1 MSERPLSLLRRL
13 VAAGGIASVV
23 LLSGAA
29 ACDNSGDGAENTG
42 QEESQEGDEMSEDM
56 EEGDSMEDEGME
68 GEGMED
74 GEESGGSMDEE
85 MEGEEGG
92 MQDEEMGDEEMQEDE
107 G

>member
-56 EEGDSMEDEGME
+56 EDGDSMEDEG
-68 GEGMED
+68 
-74 GEESGGSMDEE
+74 EESGSSMDED
-85 MEGEEGG
+85 MEGEEGD
-92 MQDEEMGDEEMQEDE
+92 MKDEDMGDDEMKE
-107 G
+107 GDDMEGEG

>member
-56 EEGDSMEDEGME
+56 EDGDSMEDEDMGDDEMKEGDDME
-68 GEGMED
+68 GEG
-74 GEESGGSMDEE
+74 
-85 MEGEEGG
+85 
-92 MQDEEMGDEEMQEDE
+92 
-107 G
+107 